1 MAAFLLALGAGAVF
15 ALGTV
20 LQQREAMTESEA
32 EAGEKGICAGDDGKV
47 AWFKDPDGNTLSVN
61 Q

>member
-20 LQQREAMTESEA
+20 LQGYGLARLLPKTAGA
-32 EAGEKGICAGDDGKV
+32 EVSGPAR
-47 AWFKDPDGNTLSVN
+47 
-61 Q
+61 